1 MRFWQTPKSQIHKG
15 KQDNLVIRKNA
26 MINKTNL
33 TWAQMAKNHQ
43 YIRSNEAKSDYQN
56 QNAHK
61 NINTYD
67 KIQKQEPRKTIM
79 WKPQSQGTKG
89 NKQETTQQ
97 SRCNLCSK
105 SERNP
110 HKISDSQINCEDLCI
125 KRCQISMGVVDKV
138 KNGKS

>member
-1 MRFWQTPKSQIHKG
+1 
-15 KQDNLVIRKNA
+15 

-79 WKPQSQGTKG
+79 
-89 NKQETTQQ
+89 
-97 SRCNLCSK
+97 
-105 SERNP
+105 
-110 HKISDSQINCEDLCI
+110 
-125 KRCQISMGVVDKV
+125 
-138 KNGKS
+138 